1 MYLFGCFNPR
11 THMGCDYLWL
21 TNQDVS
27 SRFNPR
33 THMGCDAKDR
43 HLKYVHQMFQSTHPH
58 GVRQGT
64 YLETLDSL
72 AFQSTHPHGVRPHI
86 QQKAE
91 YHIAKVYN
99 LRRKTKRIIL
109 KEIKAKK

>member
-1 MYLFGCFNPR
+1 MEFQSTHPHGVRPR
-11 THMGCDYLWL
+11 
-21 TNQDVS
+21 VPS
-27 SRFNPR
+27 S
-33 THMGCDAKDR
+33 TTCE
-43 HLKYVHQMFQSTHPH
+43 VMFQSTHPH
-58 GVRQGT
+58 GVRHIRIINNRIN
-64 YLETLDSL
+64 
-72 AFQSTHPHGVRPHI
+72 AVFQSTHPHGVRLHI

>member
-1 MYLFGCFNPR
+1 M
-11 THMGCDYLWL
+11 
-21 TNQDVS
+21 VS
-27 SRFNPR
+27 
-33 THMGCDAKDR
+33 
-43 HLKYVHQMFQSTHPH
+43 KYPILLV
-58 GVRQGT
+58 
-64 YLETLDSL
+64 
-72 AFQSTHPHGVRPHI
+72 FQSTHPHGVRPHI

>member
-1 MYLFGCFNPR
+1 
-11 THMGCDYLWL
+11 
-21 TNQDVS
+21 
-27 SRFNPR
+27 
-33 THMGCDAKDR
+33 
-43 HLKYVHQMFQSTHPH
+43 MFQSTHPH
-58 GVRQGT
+58 GVRHLRT
-64 YLETLDSL
+64 AKFLSL
-72 AFQSTHPHGVRPHI
+72 SKFQSTHPHGVRLHI

>member
-1 MYLFGCFNPR
+1 ML
-11 THMGCDYLWL
+11 
-21 TNQDVS
+21 
-27 SRFNPR
+27 
-33 THMGCDAKDR
+33 
-43 HLKYVHQMFQSTHPH
+43 FQSTHPH
-58 GVRQGT
+58 GVRQKT
-64 YLETLDSL
+64 ETGCSQLTK
-72 AFQSTHPHGVRPHI
+72 FQSTHPHGVRLHI